1 MLNKNPN
8 SFVVQ
13 NVLKVERE
21 AYLKSGKYILKKVPL
36 NNEVLQKFSCIDP
49 AIVIYPSTGIFKTY
63 ISYSTLLRNVI
74 SDEQNNE
81 YEKEVGMLFCN
92 EQLPSHVQ
100 ADGDDVLCLQW
111 WLKIQKQYLL
121 LFKMVTPILSN
132 FNAPKVESSFSVTID
147 VVDKTCERMNMETY
161 SGIQTIKYS
170 LETNRSSNQVSLQ
183 NSFLKFN
190 LYTSRVT
197 S

>member
-1 MLNKNPN
+1 MKSFKNFPALILL
-8 SFVVQ
+8 SLSIHPQ
-13 NVLKVERE
+13 P
-21 AYLKSGKYILKKVPL
+21 YLKHIL
-36 NNEVLQKFSCIDP
+36 
-49 AIVIYPSTGIFKTY
+49 AIQPCFVM
-63 ISYSTLLRNVI
+63 SYQN
-74 SDEQNNE
+74 EQNNE

-92 EQLPSHVQ
+92 EQLPRHVQ

-111 WLKIQKQYLL
+111 WLKIHKQYLL
-121 LFKMVTPILSN
+121 LFKMDAPILSN
-132 FNAPKVESSFSVTID
+132 FNAPKVKSSFSVTVD
-147 VVDKTCERMNMETY
+147 VVDKKCGRMNMETY

-170 LETNRSSNQVSLQ
+170 LETNRSANQVSLH

>member
-1 MLNKNPN
+1 MLKKNPN

-21 AYLKSGKYILKKVPL
+21 ANLKSGKYILKKVPL

-49 AIVIYPSTGIFKTY
+49 AIVIYPSTAIFKTY
-63 ISYSTLLRNVI
+63 LSYSTLLHNVI

-81 YEKEVGMLFCN
+81 YEKEVGMLFRN

-111 WLKIQKQYLL
+111 WPKIHKQYLL

-132 FNAPKVESSFSVTID
+132 FNAPKVESSFSVTVD
-147 VVDKTCERMNMETY
+147 VVDKKCGRMNMETY

-170 LETNRSSNQVSLQ
+170 LETNRSANQVSLH